1 MAREIDREAVWRDFQ
16 AAVNM
21 APAEL
26 ERWLATEESRSVG
39 WTREGEDES
48 VGHRSGRRIVEIKRT
63 PKAELTEQ
71 DWRHM
76 RKVAGFVRR
85 HLAQGGPLRDGFHS
99 RWRYSL
105 MNWGHDPL
113 KDSASADA

>member
-1 MAREIDREAVWRDFQ
+1 MTGIDRDQIRRDFG

-26 ERWLATEESRSVG
+26 EQWLETEESRKVG
-39 WTREGEDES
+39 WKADRRSES
-48 VGHRSGRRIVEIKRT
+48 IGHASGRRIVGLLRKR
-63 PKAELTEQ
+63 KAALS
-71 DWRHM
+71 DDDYAHM
-76 RKVAGFVRR
+76 RKVAGYVAR
-85 HLAQGGPLRDGFHS
+85 HRAQRPENVVTS

-113 KDSASADA
+113 KDEPL